1 MLELSENNI
10 HLNAKAS
17 DKQQAIEMA
26 AAALEQAGYVESGYL
41 AGVLAREGQTSTF
54 LG

>member
-26 AAALEQAGYVESGYL
+26 AAALEQAGRLFSRD
-41 AGVLAREGQTSTF
+41 ASARRPDF
-54 LG
+54 HLLR